1 MTDLDASTL
10 LDDPAAAGARPERGR
25 SELSRKWGR
34 FRRNKIALVSLV
46 FVGVLIVV
54 AIFAPVIAPYSPT
67 DQDLLN
73 RFQPSFADPSHPLGT
88 DMLGRDILSRLIIS
102 LRTALLVGFGAE
114 LIALVL
120 AVAIGMTA
128 GYLGGKVDEVLMA
141 FNDIMYAFP
150 SYLLTVILVVVL
162 GRSTGAV
169 ILAISIGSWVG
180 QARLARAQ
188 TLKIKS
194 LGYVEAGRSMG
205 AGGLTIAIR
214 YILPNALGPL
224 LVATSFGI
232 PAAIAA
238 EAGLSIL
245 GLGVAPPTP
254 SWGGMIIDG
263 YHYVLGKPYLIIWPL
278 VLFGLT
284 LLAFTFVGDGLRD
297 AFDTNEEDR

>member
-1 MTDLDASTL
+1 MADTDVTSILGGSA
-10 LDDPAAAGARPERGR
+10 PVAAERDRPR
-25 SELSRKWGR
+25 SELSRKWAR
-34 FRRNKIALVSLV
+34 FRKNRIALVSLI
-46 FVGVLIVV
+46 FVALLVVV
-54 AIFAPVIAPYSPT
+54 AVFAPVLAPYDPT
-67 DQDLLN
+67 EQDLLN
-73 RFQPSFADPSHPLGT
+73 RFQPSFASLSHPLGT

-102 LRTALLVGFGAE
+102 LRTALIVGFGAE
-114 LIALVL
+114 IVALVL
-120 AVAIGMTA
+120 AIAIGMTA
-128 GYLGGKVDEVLMA
+128 GYRGGRSDEVLMA

-194 LGYVEAGRSMG
+194 FGYVEAGRSMG
-205 AGGLTIAIR
+205 AGGLSITLR

-278 VLFGLT
+278 LLFGLT
-284 LLAFTFVGDGLRD
+284 LLAFMFVGDGLRD

>member
-1 MTDLDASTL
+1 MADIQEA
-10 LDDPAAAGARPERGR
+10 PAADTVATEAVRERPR
-25 SELSRKWGR
+25 SELARMWSR
-34 FRRNKIALVSLV
+34 FRKNKIAVVSLA
-46 FVGVLIVV
+46 FV
-54 AIFAPVIAPYSPT
+54 AILVITAIIAPLIIPHDPT
-67 DQDLLN
+67 AQDLRN
-73 RFQPSFADPSHPLGT
+73 RFLPSFTDASHPLGT
-88 DMLGRDILSRLIIS
+88 DTLGRDILSRLVMS
-102 LRTALLVGFGAE
+102 LRTALVIGFGAE
-114 LIALVL
+114 AIALFT
-120 AVAIGMTA
+120 AIIIGMAA
-128 GYLGGKVDEVLMA
+128 GYRGGRTDEVLMA
-141 FNDIMYAFP
+141 FNDVMYAFP
-150 SYLLTVILVVVL
+150 SYLLTVILVVVM

-194 LGYVEAGRSMG
+194 FGYVEAGRSMG
-205 AGGLTIAIR
+205 AGGTTTTIR

-238 EAGLSIL
+238 EAGLAIL

-263 YHYVLGKPYLIIWPL
+263 YHDVIGRPFLIIWPL
-278 VLFGLT
+278 LLFGLT

-297 AFDTNEEDR
+297 AFDTSEEDR

>member
-1 MTDLDASTL
+1 MADATL
-10 LDDPAAAGARPERGR
+10 TVPTPPAAQPARERPR
-25 SELSRKWGR
+25 SELSRMWSR
-34 FRRNKIALVSLV
+34 FRKNKIAVVSLV
-46 FVGVLIVV
+46 FVALLILT
-54 AIFAPVIAPYSPT
+54 AIFAPLIAPYSAT
-67 DQDLLN
+67 EQDLHN
-73 RFQPSFADPSHPLGT
+73 RFQPSFTSLSHPLGT
-88 DMLGRDILSRLIIS
+88 DTLGRDILSRLILS
-102 LRTALLVGFGAE
+102 LRTALTIGFGAE
-114 LIALVL
+114 SIALVT
-120 AVAIGMTA
+120 AIVIGMAA
-128 GYLGGKVDEVLMA
+128 GYRGGRADEVLMA

-150 SYLLTVILVVVL
+150 SYLLTVILVVVM

-194 LGYVEAGRSMG
+194 FGYVEAGHSMG
-205 AGGLTIAIR
+205 AGGLTTTVR

-238 EAGLSIL
+238 EAGLAIL

-263 YHYVLGKPYLIIWPL
+263 YHYVLGKPYLIICPL

-297 AFDTNEEDR
+297 AFDTSGEDR